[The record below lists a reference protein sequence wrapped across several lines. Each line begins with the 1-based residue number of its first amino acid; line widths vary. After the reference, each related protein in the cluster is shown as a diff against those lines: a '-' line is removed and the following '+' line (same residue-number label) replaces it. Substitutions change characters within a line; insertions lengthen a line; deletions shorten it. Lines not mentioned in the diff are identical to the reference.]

1 MVRLTVELIDNAP
14 QFINTVRERELNLR
28 GYKIPVIENMGVTK
42 VSFCSDR
49 SRGMGYLTTN
59 YSELRVFPF

>member
-42 VSFCSDR
+42 VR
-49 SRGMGYLTTN
+49 QAL
-59 YSELRVFPF
+59 ELFLAPCPC